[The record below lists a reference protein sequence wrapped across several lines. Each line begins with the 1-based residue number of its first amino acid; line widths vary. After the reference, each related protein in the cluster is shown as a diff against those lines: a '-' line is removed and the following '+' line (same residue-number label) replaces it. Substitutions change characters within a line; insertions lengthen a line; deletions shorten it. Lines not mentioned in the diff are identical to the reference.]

1 MTFDD
6 PQLHNF
12 ADRII
17 SIEMFEHMKNY
28 ELLLDKIS
36 VWMKPQ
42 GKLFI
47 HIFTHKVSP
56 WLVFSFCPQPFS
68 HSLDAVPL
76 C

>member
-1 MTFDD
+1 MPGDIVTFDD

-47 HIFTHKVSP
+47 HIFTHKVNR
-56 WLVFSFCPQPFS
+56 LM
-68 HSLDAVPL
+68 D
-76 C
+76 

>member
-47 HIFTHKVSP
+47 HIFTHKVNQ
-56 WLVFSFCPQPFS
+56 FSVLALFHLILIVLPV
-68 HSLDAVPL
+68 AI
-76 C
+76 